1 MQNWPVSHPRTLA
14 SGRHSCEIFCFG
26 SSPTANGA
34 IMRANMITD
43 DEKTGRSLYHAQTGA
58 RDLNRI
64 SIDRTCD
71 TSEGMTCFPCVTL
84 TERVLGFMET
94 YHESSYE

>member
-1 MQNWPVSHPRTLA
+1 MRNWPVSHLRTWA

-43 DEKTGRSLYHAQTGA
+43 DEETGRSLYRAQTGA
-58 RDLNRI
+58 RDLHGI
-64 SIDRTCD
+64 SIDRTRD
-71 TSEGMTCFPCVTL
+71 TGERMTCFPCVTL
-84 TERVLGFMET
+84 TERVLGFMEK
-94 YHESSYE
+94 YHESFYE